1 MTSDLDQ
8 YEREILELY
17 ETDKLVPVENQAAEI
32 ERLRE
37 AARATLRKDRRVN
50 IRMTS
55 RDLEELR
62 KRAVIEGIP
71 YQTLISSVL
80 HKFVNGRLK
89 DIGR

>member
-37 AARATLRKDRRVN
+37 AARATLREDRRVN